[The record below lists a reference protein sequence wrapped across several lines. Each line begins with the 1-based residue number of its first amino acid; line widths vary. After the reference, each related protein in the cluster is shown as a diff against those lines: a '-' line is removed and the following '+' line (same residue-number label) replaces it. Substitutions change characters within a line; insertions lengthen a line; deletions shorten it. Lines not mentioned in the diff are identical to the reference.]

1 MLVGRAGSGSEKRVT
16 PRVSPVPEG
25 YSMLVAGTMGSLPSP
40 LELPFEAKCPT
51 AWHTVRV

>member
-1 MLVGRAGSGSEKRVT
+1 MLVGRTGSGSEKRVT

-51 AWHTVRV
+51 AWHTVGV